1 MIQIIF
7 GTMMNLIATI
17 LQIISY
23 PVNIVITNALPNIS
37 DKLTSVINVFSTIFN
52 GMAWALGLLP
62 PNLLPVLIFIITVEI
77 AKHTIFVSTHTLI
90 KVWNLFQRLKFW

>member
-7 GTMMNLIATI
+7 GTMMNLIATV

-23 PVNIVITNALPNIS
+23 PINLVITNTLPDIS
-37 DKLTSVINVFSTIFN
+37 DKLTSVINVFGSVFN
-52 GMAWALGLLP
+52 GMAWALGILP
-62 PNLLPVLIFIITVEI
+62 PGVLPVLIFIIMVEI
-77 AKHTIFVSTHTLI
+77 AKHTIFISTHTLI

>member
-23 PVNIVITNALPNIS
+23 PINIVITNTLPSIS
-37 DKLTSVINVFSTIFN
+37 DKLTSVINVFDTIFN

-62 PNLLPVLIFIITVEI
+62 PGLLPVLIFIVTMEI